1 MSGNRDHYL
10 QGSMYDKLF
19 KENMLQNL
27 PGIMKHVLNLDV
39 TTIEELKDDV
49 QFTKERKTDLLKKV
63 IDKNG
68 DIYVLHVEYQTDNY
82 KHMHYRMAE
91 YSIMLQ
97 RRHELPVKQFVIY
110 IGPGKASMPI
120 AIDTKDHK
128 FRYSMTALSSVD
140 HKLFLKSEKIEEKML
155 AILGKI
161 EKQDPKF
168 VLKQILMDIRHTAID
183 ELSAD
188 RYLQQLHV
196 LAKLR
201 NLGQKLEEVMINVAS
216 FFREEED
223 PLYLRGQRKGIEKG
237 IEKGKIENRNEVA
250 LNLKNMGLAI
260 ADIAKGTGLSI
271 EEVERL

>member
-1 MSGNRDHYL
+1 
-10 QGSMYDKLF
+10 
-19 KENMLQNL
+19 
-27 PGIMKHVLNLDV
+27 
-39 TTIEELKDDV
+39 
-49 QFTKERKTDLLKKV
+49 
-63 IDKNG
+63 
-68 DIYVLHVEYQTDNY
+68 
-82 KHMHYRMAE
+82 
-91 YSIMLQ
+91 
-97 RRHELPVKQFVIY
+97 
-110 IGPGKASMPI
+110 
-120 AIDTKDHK
+120 
-128 FRYSMTALSSVD
+128 MTALSSVD
-140 HKLFLKSEKIEEKML
+140 HNLFLKPEKIEEKML

-168 VLKQILMDIRHTAID
+168 VLEQILMDIRHTAID

-216 FFREEED
+216 FFKEEED
-223 PLYLRGQRKGIEKG
+223 PLYLRGQRKG

-271 EEVERL
+271 EEVEIL

>member
-1 MSGNRDHYL
+1 MSGNRDGHL

-19 KENMLQNL
+19 KENMQQNL
-27 PGIMKHVLNLDV
+27 PGIMKYVLNLDV
-39 TTIEELKDDV
+39 TTIEELQDDV

-68 DIYVLHVEYQTDNY
+68 NTYVLHVEYQTYNY

-97 RRHELPVKQFVIY
+97 RKHELPVKQFVIY
-110 IGPGKASMPI
+110 IGPGKANMPI
-120 AIDTKDHK
+120 TIDTKDHK
-128 FRYSMTALSSVD
+128 FRYSMTVLSSVD
-140 HKLFLKSEKIEEKML
+140 HNLFLKSEKIEEKML

-161 EKQDPKF
+161 EQQDSKS
-168 VLKQILMDIRHTAID
+168 VLEQILMDIKHAAID
-183 ELSAD
+183 ELSAE

-196 LAKLR
+196 LVKLR

-223 PLYLRGQRKGIEKG
+223 PLYLRGQK
-237 IEKGKIENRNEVA
+237 KGKIENQKEIA
-250 LNLKNMGLAI
+250 LNLKNMGMPI
-260 ADIAKGTGLSI
+260 ADIVKGTSLSI
-271 EEVERL
+271 EEVEAL